1 MRKWLLPALV
11 AVVAVVA
18 LPITGCKSSTQTSVP
33 ASAQT
38 SPANQ
43 TGATGSG
50 ESAGQSGAT
59 AAPTKTV
66 RVTFHLS
73 PEAMDPVSLSPSG
86 VAPRRG
92 SPARHVSAVLG
103 AAFSGAACTI
113 SAVAKGGLADKSGLK
128 VGDRI
133 VKCNGGEPDS
143 FATLDAWLYCG
154 REPGLVELAVERP
167 TG

>member
-1 MRKWLLPALV
+1 MHKWLLFALV
-11 AVVAVVA
+11 AVVA
-18 LPITGCKSSTQTSVP
+18 LPLTGCKSSTQTSVP
-33 ASAQT
+33 ASGQT
-38 SPANQ
+38 SPASQ
-43 TGATGSG
+43 TGATGTG
-50 ESAGQSGAT
+50 KGAGQSSAT
-59 AAPTKTV
+59 AGPIETV
-66 RVTFHLS
+66 HVTFHL
-73 PEAMDPVSLSPSG
+73 PQEAMDPVNLSPSG

-133 VKCNGGEPDS
+133 VECNGGEPDS